1 MGHGRVSAALA
12 YLAENDPALQRVVP
26 DEQGFG
32 EYRYNGA
39 FRFNF
44 YRLSTFYLHIYKVA
58 LRFGSWYEVVIDDK
72 LPTRNGRL
80 LFLQAEEPNV
90 FWIPLLE
97 KAYAKFY
104 GFYQALET
112 GTAVEAAVD
121 FTGGCLIILIFL
133 K

>member
-1 MGHGRVSAALA
+1 MV
-12 YLAENDPALQRVVP
+12 Y
-26 DEQGFG
+26 
-32 EYRYNGA
+32 
-39 FRFNF
+39 RFN
-44 YRLSTFYLHIYKVA
+44 TFYLHIHKFV